1 MAQEQEEWSEVEV
14 KAPEE
19 PKVEYEVEGEEGEE
33 DEKVEANSPVESKEE
48 VKQEEPPKE
57 ETPKEL
63 EGVETKGAQKRI
75 RQLVKQRKERDEQ
88 LAQLIKQ
95 NEELTSK
102 LNNTQKEFT
111 NISKLNLDA
120 TEKQL
125 KDKLELARTNYKTA
139 HQEGDTEKILQ
150 AQEFLNDA
158 QNDLKSVGAT
168 KQQFKEPE
176 VEQKQQQVQQPQQQV
191 QQPTPDPKAQ
201 NWAEQN
207 DWFGEDKI
215 RTAAALAIDA
225 DLKEEGFNPTDDD
238 YYTEID
244 NRLKEAFPHRY
255 QTQKVEP
262 KEENRMQETSP
273 AQVVAGGTRS
283 TPSSNK
289 KVKLSKEDVRLANKW
304 NIPLEQYAQEKLK
317 ANNAEGEYTTVNM
330 QRGGKK

>member
-1 MAQEQEEWSEVEV
+1 MEQQQEWSEVQTE
-14 KAPEE
+14 KPEE
-19 PKVEYEVEGEEGEE
+19 TKVEYEVEKEEPK
-33 DEKVEANSPVESKEE
+33 KVEPEVKKEE
-48 VKQEEPPKE
+48 PEVKKE
-57 ETPKEL
+57 EPKEL
-63 EGVETKGAQKRI
+63 EGIQTKGAEKRI
-75 RQLVKQRKERDEQ
+75 RQLIKQRKEKEEEVSR
-88 LAQLIKQ
+88 LIKQ
-95 NEELTSK
+95 NEELSFK

-125 KDKLELARTNYKTA
+125 KDKLELARNAYTTA
-139 HQEGDTEKILQ
+139 HQEGDADKILK

-176 VEQKQQQVQQPQQQV
+176 VQPQQQV
-191 QQPTPDPKAQ
+191 RQPQYQPQPTADPKAQ
-201 NWAEQN
+201 SWAEKN
-207 DWFGEDKI
+207 DWFGDDKI

-255 QTQKVEP
+255 QTQEVEP
-262 KEENRMQETSP
+262 KEETRTQETSP

-317 ANNAEGEYTTVNM
+317 ATSAEGEYTTINM
-330 QRGGKK
+330 QRGGK

>member
-1 MAQEQEEWSEVEV
+1 MEQQQEWSEVQTEKPEKEKIEFEV
-14 KAPEE
+14 EKDE
-19 PKVEYEVEGEEGEE
+19 PK
-33 DEKVEANSPVESKEE
+33 KEE
-48 VKQEEPPKE
+48 VKQEVKTPEPEVKKE
-57 ETPKEL
+57 EPKEL
-63 EGVETKGAQKRI
+63 EGINTKGAEKRI
-75 RQLVKQRKERDEQ
+75 RQLIKQRKDRDEEV
-88 LAQLIKQ
+88 ARLIKQ

-125 KDKLELARTNYKTA
+125 KDKLELARNAYKAA
-139 HQEGDTEKILQ
+139 HEEGDTEKILQ

-176 VEQKQQQVQQPQQQV
+176 VQPQQQVQQPQQQY

-201 NWAEQN
+201 SWAEKN

-255 QTQKVEP
+255 QTQEVEP
-262 KEENRMQETSP
+262 KEENRTQETSP

-317 ANNAEGEYTTVNM
+317 ATNAEGEYTTINM
-330 QRGGKK
+330 QRGGK

>member
-1 MAQEQEEWSEVEV
+1 MSLATKGNKMQQEQEWSEVQTEKPEKEKIEFEV
-14 KAPEE
+14 EKDE
-19 PKVEYEVEGEEGEE
+19 PK
-33 DEKVEANSPVESKEE
+33 KEE
-48 VKQEEPPKE
+48 VKQEVKTPEPEVKKE
-57 ETPKEL
+57 EPKEL
-63 EGVETKGAQKRI
+63 EGINTKGAEKRI
-75 RQLVKQRKERDEQ
+75 RQLIKQRKDRDEEV
-88 LAQLIKQ
+88 ARLIKQ

-102 LNNTQKEFT
+102 LTNTQKEFT

-125 KDKLELARTNYKTA
+125 KDKLELARNAYTTA
-139 HQEGDTEKILQ
+139 HQEGDADKILK

-176 VEQKQQQVQQPQQQV
+176 VQPQQQV
-191 QQPTPDPKAQ
+191 RQPQQQYQQPTPDPKAQ
-201 NWAEQN
+201 SWAEKN

-255 QTQKVEP
+255 QTQEVEP
-262 KEENRMQETSP
+262 KEENRTQETSP

-317 ANNAEGEYTTVNM
+317 ATNAEGEYTTINM
-330 QRGGKK
+330 QRGGK

>member
-1 MAQEQEEWSEVEV
+1 MEQQQEWSEVQTE
-14 KAPEE
+14 KPEE
-19 PKVEYEVEGEEGEE
+19 TKVEYEVEKEEPK
-33 DEKVEANSPVESKEE
+33 KVEPEVKKEE
-48 VKQEEPPKE
+48 PEVKKE
-57 ETPKEL
+57 EPKEL
-63 EGVETKGAQKRI
+63 EGIQTKGAEKRI
-75 RQLVKQRKERDEQ
+75 RQLIKQRKEKEEEVSR
-88 LAQLIKQ
+88 LIKQ
-95 NEELTSK
+95 NEELSSK

-125 KDKLELARTNYKTA
+125 KDKLELARNAYTTA
-139 HQEGDTEKILQ
+139 HQDGDADKILK

-168 KQQFKEPE
+168 KMQFKEPE
-176 VEQKQQQVQQPQQQV
+176 VQASQQQVQQPQYQ

-201 NWAEQN
+201 SWAEKN

-238 YYTEID
+238 YYTEVD

-255 QTQKVEP
+255 KDEPVEETR
-262 KEENRMQETSP
+262 KQETSP

-283 TPSSNK
+283 TPSSKN
-289 KVKLSKEDVRLANKW
+289 KVKLTKEDVRLANKW

-317 ANNAEGEYTTVNM
+317 ATSAEGEYTTINM
-330 QRGGKK
+330 QRGGK

>member
-1 MAQEQEEWSEVEV
+1 MQQEQEWSEVQTEKPEKEKIEFEV
-14 KAPEE
+14 EKDE
-19 PKVEYEVEGEEGEE
+19 PK
-33 DEKVEANSPVESKEE
+33 KEE
-48 VKQEEPPKE
+48 VKQEVKTPEPEVKKE
-57 ETPKEL
+57 EPKEL
-63 EGVETKGAQKRI
+63 EGINTKGAEKRI
-75 RQLVKQRKERDEQ
+75 RQLIKQRKDRDEEV
-88 LAQLIKQ
+88 ARLIKQ

-125 KDKLELARTNYKTA
+125 KDKLELARNAYKAA

-176 VEQKQQQVQQPQQQV
+176 VQPQQQVQQPQQQY

-201 NWAEQN
+201 SWAEKN

-255 QTQKVEP
+255 QTQEVEP
-262 KEENRMQETSP
+262 KEENRTQETSP

-317 ANNAEGEYTTVNM
+317 ATNAEGEYTTINM
-330 QRGGKK
+330 QRGGK

>member
-1 MAQEQEEWSEVEV
+1 MQQEQEWSEVQTQ
-14 KAPEE
+14 KPE
-19 PKVEYEVEGEEGEE
+19 K
-33 DEKVEANSPVESKEE
+33 EKVEFEIEKDEPKKEE
-48 VKQEEPPKE
+48 VKQEVKAPESEAKKE
-57 ETPKEL
+57 EPKEL
-63 EGVETKGAQKRI
+63 EGINTKGAEKRI
-75 RQLVKQRKERDEQ
+75 RQLIKQRKERDEEV
-88 LAQLIKQ
+88 ARLIKQ

-176 VEQKQQQVQQPQQQV
+176 VEQKQQQVQQPQQQY

-201 NWAEQN
+201 SWAEKN

-255 QTQKVEP
+255 QTQEVEP
-262 KEENRMQETSP
+262 KEENRTQETSP

-317 ANNAEGEYTTVNM
+317 ATNAEGEYTTINM
-330 QRGGKK
+330 QRGGK

>member
-1 MAQEQEEWSEVEV
+1 MQEESWNEV
-14 KAPEE
+14 KTEKSEE
-19 PKVEYEVEGEEGEE
+19 PKIEYEVEKDEPKKEEPK
-33 DEKVEANSPVESKEE
+33 KVEPEVKKEE
-48 VKQEEPPKE
+48 
-57 ETPKEL
+57 PKEL
-63 EGVETKGAQKRI
+63 QGIETKGAEKRI
-75 RQLVKQRKERDEQ
+75 RQLIRQRKEKEEEVSK
-88 LAQLIKQ
+88 LIRQ
-95 NEELTSK
+95 NEELNSK
-102 LNNTQKEFT
+102 LNTTQKEFT

-125 KDKLELARTNYKTA
+125 KDKLELARGAYQAA
-139 HQEGDTEKILQ
+139 HEEGDSSKILK

-168 KQQFKEPE
+168 KMQFREPE
-176 VEQKQQQVQQPQQQV
+176 VQVPQQQVQQPQYQS
-191 QQPTPDPKAQ
+191 QPTPDPKAQ
-201 NWAEQN
+201 GWAEKN

-238 YYTEID
+238 YYIEID
-244 NRLKEAFPHRY
+244 SRLKEAFPHRY
-255 QTQKVEP
+255 KTEEVE
-262 KEENRMQETSP
+262 EVRTQETSP

-317 ANNAEGEYTTVNM
+317 ANSAEGEYTTINM
-330 QRGGKK
+330 QRGGK

>member
-1 MAQEQEEWSEVEV
+1 MEQQQEWSEVQTE
-14 KAPEE
+14 KPEE
-19 PKVEYEVEGEEGEE
+19 TKVEYEVEKEEPK
-33 DEKVEANSPVESKEE
+33 KVEPEVKKEE
-48 VKQEEPPKE
+48 
-57 ETPKEL
+57 PKEL
-63 EGVETKGAQKRI
+63 EGINTKGAEKRI
-75 RQLVKQRKERDEQ
+75 RQLIKQRKDRDEEV
-88 LAQLIKQ
+88 AKLIRQ
-95 NEELTSK
+95 NEELTSR

-125 KDKLELARTNYKTA
+125 KDKLELARNAYTTA
-139 HQEGDTEKILQ
+139 HQEGDADKILK

-176 VEQKQQQVQQPQQQV
+176 VQTQQVQQPQQQY
-191 QQPTPDPKAQ
+191 QQPIPDPKAQ
-201 NWAEQN
+201 KWAENN
-207 DWFGEDKI
+207 DWFGEDRV
-215 RTAAALAIDA
+215 RTAAALAIDGE
-225 DLKEEGFNPTDDD
+225 LKEEGFSPSEDE
-238 YYTEID
+238 YYQEID
-244 NRLKEAFPHRY
+244 KRLKETFPHRY
-255 QTQKVEP
+255 QTKEEES

>member
-1 MAQEQEEWSEVEV
+1 MQQEQEWSEVQTEQ
-14 KAPEE
+14 PE
-19 PKVEYEVEGEEGEE
+19 K
-33 DEKVEANSPVESKEE
+33 EKVEFEIEKDEPKKEE
-48 VKQEEPPKE
+48 VKQEVKAPEPVVKKE
-57 ETPKEL
+57 EPKEL
-63 EGVETKGAQKRI
+63 EGINTKGAEKRI
-75 RQLVKQRKERDEQ
+75 RQLIKQRKDRDEEV
-88 LAQLIKQ
+88 ARLIKQ

-176 VEQKQQQVQQPQQQV
+176 VQPQQQVQQPQQQY

-201 NWAEQN
+201 SWAEQN

-255 QTQKVEP
+255 QTQEVEP
-262 KEENRMQETSP
+262 KEENRTQETSP

-317 ANNAEGEYTTVNM
+317 ATNAEGEYTTINM
-330 QRGGKK
+330 QRGGK

>member
-1 MAQEQEEWSEVEV
+1 MQQEQEWSEVQTEQ
-14 KAPEE
+14 PE
-19 PKVEYEVEGEEGEE
+19 K
-33 DEKVEANSPVESKEE
+33 EKVEFEIEKDEPKKEE
-48 VKQEEPPKE
+48 VKQEVKAPEPVVKKE
-57 ETPKEL
+57 EPKEL
-63 EGVETKGAQKRI
+63 EGINTKGAEKRI
-75 RQLVKQRKERDEQ
+75 RQLIKQRKERDEEV
-88 LAQLIKQ
+88 ARLIKQ

-176 VEQKQQQVQQPQQQV
+176 VQPQQQVQQPQQQV

-255 QTQKVEP
+255 QTKEVEP
-262 KEENRMQETSP
+262 KEENRTQETSP

-317 ANNAEGEYTTVNM
+317 ATNAEGEYTTINM
-330 QRGGKK
+330 QRGGK

>member
-1 MAQEQEEWSEVEV
+1 MEQQQEWSEVQTE
-14 KAPEE
+14 KPE
-19 PKVEYEVEGEEGEE
+19 K
-33 DEKVEANSPVESKEE
+33 EKVEFEIEKDEPKKEE
-48 VKQEEPPKE
+48 VKQEVKAPEPVVKKE
-57 ETPKEL
+57 EPKEL
-63 EGVETKGAQKRI
+63 EGINTKGAEKRI
-75 RQLVKQRKERDEQ
+75 RQLIKQRKDRDEKV
-88 LAQLIKQ
+88 ARLIKQ

-176 VEQKQQQVQQPQQQV
+176 VQPQQQVQQPQQQYK
-191 QQPTPDPKAQ
+191 QPTPDPKAQ
-201 NWAEQN
+201 SWAEQN

-255 QTQKVEP
+255 QTKEVEP

-283 TPSSNK
+283 TPNSNK

-330 QRGGKK
+330 QRGGK

>member
-1 MAQEQEEWSEVEV
+1 MQQEQEWSEVQTEKPEKEKIEFEV
-14 KAPEE
+14 EKDE
-19 PKVEYEVEGEEGEE
+19 PK
-33 DEKVEANSPVESKEE
+33 KEE
-48 VKQEEPPKE
+48 VKQEVKAPEPQVKKE
-57 ETPKEL
+57 EPKEL
-63 EGVETKGAQKRI
+63 EGINTKGAEKRI
-75 RQLVKQRKERDEQ
+75 RQLIKQRKDRDEEV
-88 LAQLIKQ
+88 ARLIKQ
-95 NEELTSK
+95 NEELTSR
-102 LNNTQKEFT
+102 LTNTQKEFT

-139 HQEGDTEKILQ
+139 HEEGNTEKILQ

-168 KQQFKEPE
+168 KEQFKEPE
-176 VEQKQQQVQQPQQQV
+176 VQPQQQV
-191 QQPTPDPKAQ
+191 QQPQYQSQPTADPKAQ
-201 NWAEQN
+201 SWAEKN

-255 QTQKVEP
+255 QTKEVEP
-262 KEENRMQETSP
+262 KEENRTQETSP

-317 ANNAEGEYTTVNM
+317 ATNADGEYTTINM
-330 QRGGKK
+330 QRGGK

>member
-1 MAQEQEEWSEVEV
+1 MQQEQEWSEVQTEKPEKEKIEFEV
-14 KAPEE
+14 EKDE
-19 PKVEYEVEGEEGEE
+19 PK
-33 DEKVEANSPVESKEE
+33 KEE
-48 VKQEEPPKE
+48 VKQEVKTPEPEVKKE
-57 ETPKEL
+57 EPKEL
-63 EGVETKGAQKRI
+63 EGINTKGAEKRI
-75 RQLVKQRKERDEQ
+75 RQLIKQRKERDEEV
-88 LAQLIKQ
+88 ARLIKQ

-176 VEQKQQQVQQPQQQV
+176 VQPQQQVQQPQQQL

-201 NWAEQN
+201 SWAEQN

-255 QTQKVEP
+255 QTKEVEP
-262 KEENRMQETSP
+262 KEENRTQETSP

-317 ANNAEGEYTTVNM
+317 ATNAEGEYTTINM
-330 QRGGKK
+330 QRGGK

>member
-1 MAQEQEEWSEVEV
+1 VSLATKGNKMQQEQEWSEVQTEQ
-14 KAPEE
+14 PE
-19 PKVEYEVEGEEGEE
+19 K
-33 DEKVEANSPVESKEE
+33 EKVEFEIEKDEPKKEE
-48 VKQEEPPKE
+48 VKQEVKAPEPEVKKE
-57 ETPKEL
+57 EPKEL
-63 EGVETKGAQKRI
+63 EGINTKGAEKRI
-75 RQLVKQRKERDEQ
+75 RQLIKQRKERDEEV
-88 LAQLIKQ
+88 ARLIKQ

-176 VEQKQQQVQQPQQQV
+176 VQPQQQVQQPQQQV

-255 QTQKVEP
+255 QTKEVEP
-262 KEENRMQETSP
+262 KEENRKQETSP

-317 ANNAEGEYTTVNM
+317 ATNAEGEYTTINM
-330 QRGGKK
+330 QRGGK

>member
-1 MAQEQEEWSEVEV
+1 MQQEQEWSEVQTEKPKEEKIEFEV
-14 KAPEE
+14 EKDE
-19 PKVEYEVEGEEGEE
+19 PK
-33 DEKVEANSPVESKEE
+33 KEE
-48 VKQEEPPKE
+48 VKQEVKAPESEAKKE
-57 ETPKEL
+57 EPKEL
-63 EGVETKGAQKRI
+63 EGINTKGAEKRI
-75 RQLVKQRKERDEQ
+75 RQLIKQRKERDEEV
-88 LAQLIKQ
+88 ARLIKQ

-125 KDKLELARTNYKTA
+125 KDKLELARNAYKAA

-176 VEQKQQQVQQPQQQV
+176 VQPQQQVQQPQQQYK
-191 QQPTPDPKAQ
+191 QPTPDPKAQ
-201 NWAEQN
+201 SWAEQN

-255 QTQKVEP
+255 QTQEVEP
-262 KEENRMQETSP
+262 KEENRTQETSP

-317 ANNAEGEYTTVNM
+317 ATNAEGEYTTINM
-330 QRGGKK
+330 QRGGK

>member
-1 MAQEQEEWSEVEV
+1 MEQQQEWNEVETE
-14 KAPEE
+14 KPEE
-19 PKVEYEVEGEEGEE
+19 TKVEYEVEKEEPK
-33 DEKVEANSPVESKEE
+33 KVEPEVKKEE
-48 VKQEEPPKE
+48 PKVKKE
-57 ETPKEL
+57 EPKEL
-63 EGVETKGAQKRI
+63 EGIQTKGAEKRI
-75 RQLVKQRKERDEQ
+75 RQLVKQRKDKEDEV
-88 LAQLIKQ
+88 ARLIRQ
-95 NEELTSK
+95 NEELSSR

-125 KDKLELARTNYKTA
+125 KDKLELARGAYQAA
-139 HQEGDTEKILQ
+139 HEEGDSSKILK

-168 KQQFKEPE
+168 KMQFKEPE
-176 VEQKQQQVQQPQQQV
+176 VQAPQQQVQQPQYQP
-191 QQPTPDPKAQ
+191 QPTPDPKAQ
-201 NWAEQN
+201 SWAEKN

-238 YYTEID
+238 YYTEVD
-244 NRLKEAFPHRY
+244 SRLKEAFPHRY
-255 QTQKVEP
+255 KEKAVEEVR
-262 KEENRMQETSP
+262 KQESSP

-283 TPSSNK
+283 TPGSNK

-317 ANNAEGEYTTVNM
+317 ATSAEGEYTTINM
-330 QRGGKK
+330 QRGGK

>member
-1 MAQEQEEWSEVEV
+1 MQEESWNEVKTEEPEKEKVEFEVE
-14 KAPEE
+14 KEE
-19 PKVEYEVEGEEGEE
+19 PK
-33 DEKVEANSPVESKEE
+33 KVEPEVKKEE
-48 VKQEEPPKE
+48 
-57 ETPKEL
+57 PKEL
-63 EGVETKGAQKRI
+63 QGIETKGAEKRI
-75 RQLVKQRKERDEQ
+75 RQLVKQRKDKEDEV
-88 LAQLIKQ
+88 ARLIKQ
-95 NEELTSK
+95 NEELNSR

-125 KDKLELARTNYKTA
+125 KDKLELARGAYTTA
-139 HQEGDTEKILQ
+139 YQDGDAEKILK

-168 KQQFKEPE
+168 KMQFKEPE
-176 VEQKQQQVQQPQQQV
+176 VRQTQQQVQQPHYQP
-191 QQPTPDPKAQ
+191 QPTPDPKAQ
-201 NWAEQN
+201 SWAEKN

-238 YYTEID
+238 YYSEVD

-255 QTQKVEP
+255 KAEEVEEVR
-262 KEENRMQETSP
+262 KQETSP

-283 TPSSNK
+283 TPSSKN

-317 ANNAEGEYTTVNM
+317 ATSADGEYTTINM
-330 QRGGKK
+330 QRGGK